1 MTTVTNAELKTLMTT
16 NATTTNNNFKK
27 VKQALAGKVD
37 YVSGKGLSTKD
48 FTAALETK
56 LNALPTNAELQSGYV
71 AKDGSKVLI
80 SEACTHHRQCNDI
93 GTVKF
98 PKWLKEYTG
107 KDLEFEF
114 TQGGEF
120 PKDLYRFDI
129 IIHCGGCMINEAE
142 MKTRQKRAKEQNI
155 PMVNYGMAIAY
166 MNGILE
172 RALKVFK

>member
-1 MTTVTNAELKTLMTT
+1 MANYRGKLESLVNGAKTITELKNGDT
-16 NATTTNNNFKK
+16 
-27 VKQALAGKVD
+27 
-37 YVSGKGLSTKD
+37 
-48 FTAALETK
+48 
-56 LNALPTNAELQSGYV
+56 
-71 AKDGSKVLI
+71 VLI

-98 PKWLKEYTG
+98 PKWIKEYTG
-107 KDLEFEF
+107 KNINFEF

-120 PKDLYRFDI
+120 PQDLSKYKL

-142 MKTRQKRAKEQNI
+142 MKTRQNRAEEQNV

-172 RALKVFK
+172 RALEIINR